1 MSFDEEL
8 FKCVIET
15 AREFENNLKTGPV
28 VPPKDA
34 IDALVEFNEAMPA
47 GKTDALDVIRQLRR
61 LGNPATTLSRSGRFF
76 GFVVGGTLPVSVAAD
91 WLTSTWDQ
99 NSALTML
106 GYVNAKLEQ
115 VSQRWIIEL
124 LSLPQGTAVG
134 FVTGATMA
142 GFTALSS
149 ARTRIY
155 KNLGYDLKT
164 CGVRRAPKIRFIISE
179 DIHATNI
186 RALNYMG
193 YGAEDFEF
201 VPVDDQGR
209 MRLDQMPPLDNSCII
224 LAQAGNI
231 NSGAFDNFPEI
242 CARARKVGAWVH
254 IDGAFGGWIKVSPT
268 RAHLGEGMELAD
280 SWSID
285 CHKWLNVPYDSA
297 IAICRDREAILETF
311 SISASYLTTEG
322 ERIPNNFTPELSR
335 RARGIDVWAALKHLG
350 REGFGEMIDRCCDHA
365 TWFSGELQKI
375 GFTIMNDVVINQIV
389 FCLADH
395 DDQRLK
401 QIMDHVAASGKTWFG
416 PTHWQGR
423 DVYRMSISSHE
434 TTRADLDIA
443 LGAIKDAINAVGG

>member
-8 FKCVIET
+8 FNFVIET
-15 AREFENNLKTGPV
+15 AREFENNLITGPV
-28 VPPKDA
+28 VPPKAA
-34 IDALVEFNEAMPA
+34 IEALVEFNEAMPK
-47 GKTDALDVIRQLRR
+47 GKTDALDVIKLLKR

-76 GFVVGGTLPVSVAAD
+76 GFVVGGTLPVTVAAD

-155 KNLGYDLKT
+155 KNLGYDLKK
-164 CGVRRAPKIRFIISE
+164 GGLRRAPKIRFIISE

-193 YGAEDFEF
+193 HGAEEFEF
-201 VPVDDQGR
+201 VPVDDEGR
-209 MRLDQMPPLDNSCII
+209 MRLDQMPTLDNSCII

-231 NSGAFDNFPEI
+231 NSGAFDDFTEI

-268 RAHLGEGMELAD
+268 RGHLGEGMELAD

-297 IAICRDREAILETF
+297 IAICRDREAMLETF
-311 SISASYLTTEG
+311 SISASYLTTDG

-350 REGFGEMIDRCCDHA
+350 QEGFGELIDRCCDHA
-365 TWFSGELQKI
+365 IWFSGELQKI
-375 GFTIMNDVVINQIV
+375 GLFIMNEVVINQIV
-389 FCLADH
+389 FCL
-395 DDQRLK
+395 DDNDDKRLK
-401 QIMDHVAASGKTWFG
+401 KIMDHVAASGKTWFG
-416 PTHWQGR
+416 PTHWLGR

-434 TTRADLDIA
+434 TTQADLDIA
-443 LGAIKDAINAVGG
+443 LDAIKDAINAFGG